1 MREVK
6 SRREREVKSR
16 REMYSEATRAALL
29 DAATTLFA
37 SRGYPRTSLED
48 VAAAARVTKG
58 AVYHHFAGKQA
69 LFEAVLER
77 QEQRADA
84 EIVSAATST
93 DPWEAANQA
102 LEAFLAKCC
111 DPVYGRLVWLEGPT
125 ALGWHQWREFEQKHA
140 FGLIT
145 GFVQALMEAG
155 YLETRAVDSTV
166 KFALWMLAGAGL
178 ALAEAADLDRPR
190 VREEWGALIRRTMS
204 GQRAG

>member
-1 MREVK
+1 MHDVKGRPEREV
-6 SRREREVKSR
+6 SRRERAVKSR

-37 SRGYPRTSLED
+37 SRGYPGTALED
-48 VAAAARVTKG
+48 
-58 AVYHHFAGKQA
+58 VYHHFAGKQA
-69 LFEAVLER
+69 LFEAVLEH

-84 EIVSAATST
+84 EIVGAAVAA

-102 LEAFLAKCC
+102 LDAFLAQCC

-178 ALAEAADLDRPR
+178 ALAEATDLDRPR
-190 VREEWGALIRRTMS
+190 VREEWAALIRRAM
-204 GQRAG
+204 GGLRAP